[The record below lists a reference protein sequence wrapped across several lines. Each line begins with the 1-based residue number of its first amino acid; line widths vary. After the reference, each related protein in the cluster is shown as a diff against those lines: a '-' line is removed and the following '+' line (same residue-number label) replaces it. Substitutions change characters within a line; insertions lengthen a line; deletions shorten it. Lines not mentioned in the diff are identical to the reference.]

1 MMKYWHYRNFEEAMD
16 QGYINAMMLN
26 ATIPSSKATGSGDAG
41 STKPMSF
48 FEFGEKLAGIK

>member
-1 MMKYWHYRNFEEAMD
+1 MKYWHRNFDEAMD

-26 ATIPSSKATGSGDAG
+26 ATIPSGKSSGTGDTGSA
-41 STKPMSF
+41 KPMSL